1 MIHEA
6 TIPHFGKDWNRLAKE
21 LGDLR
26 YDELADF
33 LHALSDKI
41 NLDGDQDAAR
51 QRVKLARELH
61 TAAQGLKESSAAIQR
76 AWIICEPFM
85 NGQ

>member
-6 TIPHFGKDWNRLAKE
+6 TIPHFGKDWDRLATD

-26 YDELADF
+26 YDELALF
-33 LHALSDKI
+33 LHSLSDKI
-41 NLDGDQDAAR
+41 KLYVDKDAAR
-51 QRVKLARELH
+51 NRVKLAQELH
-61 TAAQGLKESSAAIQR
+61 TAAQALRESGTAIQR
-76 AWIICEPFM
+76 AWVICEPFM